1 MRIVST
7 QSENIKH
14 DILNICELWISS
26 TSAAERVSKL
36 LDLLENAS
44 KDISYDTGLGI
55 IGGVICMIKVMKLVM
70 QTEIKVSLMTK
81 TGNISTVLQR
91 RDKHEQRY

>member
-1 MRIVST
+1 MST

-26 TSAAERVSKL
+26 TSVAERVSKL

-44 KDISYDTGLGI
+44 KDISYDTGWDYGWND
-55 IGGVICMIKVMKLVM
+55 GY
-70 QTEIKVSLMTK
+70 
-81 TGNISTVLQR
+81 
-91 RDKHEQRY
+91 DKGKSYDQNR

>member
-1 MRIVST
+1 MST

-26 TSAAERVSKL
+26 TSVVEIVSKL

-44 KDISYDTGLGI
+44 KDISYDTGWDYWW
-55 IGGVICMIKVMKLVM
+55 
-70 QTEIKVSLMTK
+70 SDWY
-81 TGNISTVLQR
+81 
-91 RDKHEQRY
+91 DKGKSYDQNR